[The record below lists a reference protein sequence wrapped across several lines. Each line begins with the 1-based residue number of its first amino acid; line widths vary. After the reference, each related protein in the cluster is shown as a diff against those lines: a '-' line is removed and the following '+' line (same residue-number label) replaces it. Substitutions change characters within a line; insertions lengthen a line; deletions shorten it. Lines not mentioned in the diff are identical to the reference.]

1 MRGTSL
7 KILRGSHQDLTQDSP
22 FRRIKSGGGICCNS
36 PPEMS
41 PGEEDAHESRV
52 GPDAHGAQRE
62 EDDAGGLV
70 LGVALERRLCGNV
83 RSEHEGKSR

>member
-1 MRGTSL
+1 MRGMGVI
-7 KILRGSHQDLTQDSP
+7 ILRGSHQDLTQDSP
-22 FRRIKSGGGICCNS
+22 FRRVKRGGGTCCNS

-52 GPDAHGAQRE
+52 GPDAHGSQRE

-70 LGVALERRLCGNV
+70 LGVALERRL
-83 RSEHEGKSR
+83 

>member
-1 MRGTSL
+1 
-7 KILRGSHQDLTQDSP
+7 
-22 FRRIKSGGGICCNS
+22 
-36 PPEMS
+36 MS

-52 GPDAHGAQRE
+52 GPDAHGSQRE

-83 RSEHEGKSR
+83 RSEHEGKSRGESDCCGVRFQI